1 MISFVLIFIIY
12 LTLIIICNVFFE
24 DTNIISTSISL
35 ITLIILCILYLYNYF
50 KNKNK
55 TKMINI

>member
-1 MISFVLIFIIY
+1 MISFVIIFMIY
-12 LTLIIICNVFFE
+12 LVLIIICNVFFE

-35 ITLIILCILYLYNYF
+35 VTLIIVSILYLYYYL

-55 TKMINI
+55 NQTINI